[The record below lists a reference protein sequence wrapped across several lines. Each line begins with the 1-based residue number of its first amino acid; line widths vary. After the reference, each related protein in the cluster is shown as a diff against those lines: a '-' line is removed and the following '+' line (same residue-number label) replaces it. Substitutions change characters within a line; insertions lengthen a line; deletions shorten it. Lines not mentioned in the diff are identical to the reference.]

1 MVTVKR
7 ENNDTDEKMIKR
19 FLKRVEKSG
28 ILEEFLS
35 RRYYVKPSVKR
46 RLAKKKQI
54 AEHKK
59 KAEKEKR

>member
-1 MVTVKR
+1 MVVVKR

-54 AEHKK
+54 AEQKK
-59 KAEKEKR
+59 KAAREKR